1 MSETEQTAVIDRL
14 RVVRHASRQS
24 LGIAAGDEIA
34 SILRQRLAEQPQV
47 RVVFAAAPSQN
58 ETLERLCAADGIDWP
73 RVVAFHMDEY
83 VGLAADAPQRFSRYL
98 CEHLFDRVSP
108 GQVQLIGREHP
119 LATLADAAGEC
130 ERYASLLA
138 EGPTFDLFRGDVV
151 GGALNTGFYGSQG
164 AALAQ
169 VDDADGAVFGDDNV
183 VWFDVAVKKSG
194 TVHTIKPIGN
204 HPENKQK
211 VQKTTA
217 GTLLKTDSGAVFHQ
231 QHDLPGLHM
240 TFFAADFVNLAN
252 IRMVDLFTHLVFV
265 FDLFDHSLIFAFL
278 ANDMLERIDFVG
290 FSVFDLKNDAGCADS
305 HPSDG
310 LIAVKGR

>member
-58 ETLERLCAADGIDWP
+58 ETLERLCAANGIDWP

-138 EGPTFDLFRGDVV
+138 EGPIDLVCFGIGENGHIAFNDPPV
-151 GGALNTGFYGSQG
+151 
-164 AALAQ
+164 
-169 VDDADGAVFGDDNV
+169 ADFQDPL
-183 VWFDVAVKKSG
+183 AVKPVELDLACRQQQVNDGCFASLADVP
-194 TVHTIKPIGN
+194 THAVTLTIP
-204 HPENKQK
+204 
-211 VQKTTA
+211 
-217 GTLLKTDSGAVFHQ
+217 TLIN
-231 QHDLPGLHM
+231 
-240 TFFAADFVNLAN
+240 AA
-252 IRMVDLFTHLVFV
+252 RMVSAVPGPTKRQAVEGVLAGVVSTACPATILTRHPGCTLHVDAESCP
-265 FDLFDHSLIFAFL
+265 SLAG
-278 ANDMLERIDFVG
+278 AER
-290 FSVFDLKNDAGCADS
+290 
-305 HPSDG
+305 
-310 LIAVKGR
+310 